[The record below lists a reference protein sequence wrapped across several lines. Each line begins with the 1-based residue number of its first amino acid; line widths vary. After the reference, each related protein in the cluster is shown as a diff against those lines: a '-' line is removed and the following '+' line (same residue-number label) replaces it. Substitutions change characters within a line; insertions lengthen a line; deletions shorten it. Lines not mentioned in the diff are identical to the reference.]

1 MRSVSFQS
9 VRVLLVAIVAASFC
23 ASAGN
28 ARITRHWT
36 WDDLYAESD
45 FVGIVVPVANE
56 PVDEKLTLK
65 LVHGQLTLPAVNTRF
80 RVEMALKHPSSEPLK
95 EVTVLHFSETFE
107 SLEVAN
113 GPSLVNFPVGPVEY
127 EKKTLKDKKV
137 IAEIHMGKTDPL
149 YLAFLKRRAD
159 GRYEP
164 TSGQEDAD
172 EAFRELH
179 IAISSQP

>member
-1 MRSVSFQS
+1 M
-9 VRVLLVAIVAASFC
+9 RVLLAAIAVGSFFAST
-23 ASAGN
+23 GD
-28 ARITRHWT
+28 ARITRAWT
-36 WDDLYAESD
+36 WDDLYAKSD

-56 PVDEKLTLK
+56 AVDEKLTLK
-65 LVHGQLTLPAVNTRF
+65 LDHGQLTLPAVNTRF
-80 RVEMALKHPSSEPLK
+80 RVEMALKRAGQAEPLK
-95 EVTVLHFSETFE
+95 ELTVLHFSETVE

-113 GPSLVNFPVGPVEY
+113 GPALVNFPVGPVEY

-137 IAEIHMGKTDPL
+137 IAEIHMGKTDPV

-159 GRYEP
+159 GRFEP

-172 EAFRELH
+172 ESFRELH